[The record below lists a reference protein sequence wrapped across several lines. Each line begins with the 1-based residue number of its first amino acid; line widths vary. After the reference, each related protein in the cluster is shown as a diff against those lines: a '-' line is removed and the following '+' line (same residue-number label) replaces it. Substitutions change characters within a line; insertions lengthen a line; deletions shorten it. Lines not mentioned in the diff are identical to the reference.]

1 MEKTFG
7 EFLTEKRKEKKLTQK
22 ELSKMLFVSESTI
35 SKWEKDVAHPDISM
49 LPKLSEILGVTE
61 HELITASIDEKSR
74 AEKKQAKKWRAF
86 SMSWSLFFYI
96 AYGIAL
102 IPCFICNLAIDKTLS
117 WFWIV
122 VSALLLA
129 FTFTN
134 LPKLIKKHKLLI
146 LPLSMYAAL
155 CLLLGVCCLY
165 TGGDWFMI
173 PVVSVLLGMVIIFC
187 PIYIAKFE
195 VFKKIRKYNDFVSIA
210 VAFVVLNILL
220 LFAENYSV
228 SHGYIGHSWYLKVG
242 LPVAF
247 ICYLALNLLC
257 AVRFLKINKLL
268 KTSIVLG
275 LIDLMLYIPPMFL
288 KVGNKNIQK
297 ELIDDFNMNI
307 LNADLSVWSG
317 TTVDYNVHLII
328 FLTILG
334 LALGFLTAGLILHI
348 KRKNKNKVINK

>member
-7 EFLTEKRKEKKLTQK
+7 SFLAEKRKEKNLTQK
-22 ELSKMLFVSESTI
+22 KLAEMLYVSESAV
-35 SKWEKDVAHPDISM
+35 SKWEKDVAHPDITM

-61 HELITASIDEKSR
+61 HEIITASIDNKSREEKS
-74 AEKKQAKKWRAF
+74 QAKKWRAF

-96 AYGIAL
+96 SYGIAL

-122 VSALLLA
+122 FSALLLA

-146 LPLSMYAAL
+146 LPLSMYGAL
-155 CLLLGVCCLY
+155 CLLLGVCCIY
-165 TGGDWFMI
+165 TSGDWFMI

-187 PIYIAKFE
+187 PIYIAKLD
-195 VFKKIRKYNDFVSIA
+195 VFKKIRKYNDFISIA
-210 VAFVVLNILL
+210 VAFIVLNILL

-242 LPVAF
+242 LPVTF

-257 AVRFLKINKLL
+257 TVRFLKINKLL

-297 ELIDDFNMNI
+297 ELIDDFNI

-334 LALGFLTAGLILHI
+334 LALAFLTAGLILHI
-348 KRKNKNKVINK
+348 KRKNKNKVIEK